1 MNTNA
6 TVVKMLLDR
15 WNSALKQCDSLLNAI
30 SNEQLE
36 KEVSPGKNRGIY
48 LLGHL
53 IAVHDHMLQLTGFGD
68 LKYPELKP
76 IFIEAPDKA
85 VAELPTADKL
95 RAIWKEQN
103 EDLKQKLESLT
114 PEQWFEKHTA
124 VTAEDFVKEP
134 HRNKLNILL
143 TRTTH
148 LTYHTGQL
156 VLLK

>member
-15 WNSALKQCDSLLNAI
+15 WYGSVKNCDALLNAI
-30 SNEQLE
+30 SNEQLD
-36 KEVSPGKNRGIY
+36 KEISPGKNRGIY

-53 IAVHDHMLQLTGFGD
+53 IAVHDHMLQLTVFGD

-76 IFIEAPDKA
+76 IFIDAPDKTIKEIPS
-85 VAELPTADKL
+85 AEQL
-95 RAIWKEQN
+95 RAIWKEQC
-103 EDLKQKLESLT
+103 EDIKQKLEGLSADN
-114 PEQWFEKHTA
+114 WFEKHTA
-124 VTAEDFVKEP
+124 VTAEDFAKEP

-148 LTYHTGQL
+148 LAYHTGQM